1 MIIGILDR
9 NYCQFSLE
17 LLLCNWEI
25 VLYLFR
31 PDRQGGSL
39 AVMEQLVEANYN
51 MENIYMI

>member
-1 MIIGILDR
+1 MPIGLKHYAQANTESHWTCI
-9 NYCQFSLE
+9 Y
-17 LLLCNWEI
+17 
-25 VLYLFR
+25 LYLFR

>member
-1 MIIGILDR
+1 MDQQSNPTYVQCTR
-9 NYCQFSLE
+9 Y
-17 LLLCNWEI
+17 
-25 VLYLFR
+25 LYLFR